1 MIEVKNL
8 EFTYG
13 KNPVLKKINFKISEG
28 EFVGI
33 IGPYGSGKTTLLK
46 LLTGILKPQTGEII
60 LNKKSLDEYSGR
72 EVAKLIGYVPQN
84 NNQGYFTTTVFD
96 TVLMGRKPYINWFE
110 TTKDK
115 QIVAEALNLFNLGEF
130 SLRDINELSGG
141 ERQKVFIARALVQQP
156 DYFILDEPTNNLDF
170 KHKLEILSILKQL
183 TKMNVSVIL
192 AIHDLN
198 FALKFCK
205 RIIIL
210 KSGEIFADGDTK
222 VITKENIEKVY
233 GISVNIIKHDDKLII
248 IPEDSLDNDEIN
260 LSNQLILRKN

>member
-13 KNPVLKKINFKISEG
+13 KNPVLKKINFKVSEG
-28 EFVGI
+28 EFVGV
-33 IGPYGSGKTTLLK
+33 IGPNGSGKTTLLK
-46 LLTGILKPQTGEII
+46 LLTGILKPQNGEII
-60 LNKKSLDEYSGR
+60 LNKRRLNAYSGR

-84 NNQGYFTTTVFD
+84 NNQGFISTTVFD

-110 TTKDK
+110 TTRDK
-115 QIVAEALNLFNLGEF
+115 KIVAEALDLFNLGEF

-141 ERQKVFIARALVQQP
+141 EKQKVFIARAFVQQP

-170 KHKLEILSILKQL
+170 RHKLEILNILKQL
-183 TKMNVSVIL
+183 TKINGTVIL

-198 FALKFCK
+198 FALKYCN

-210 KSGEIFADGDTK
+210 KEGEIFADGDTK
-222 VITKENIEKVY
+222 VINKENIENVY
-233 GISVNIIKHDDKLII
+233 GISVSIIKYEDKFII
-248 IPEDSLDNDEIN
+248 IPEDSLENNEID
-260 LSNQLILRKN
+260 LSNQLILKKN